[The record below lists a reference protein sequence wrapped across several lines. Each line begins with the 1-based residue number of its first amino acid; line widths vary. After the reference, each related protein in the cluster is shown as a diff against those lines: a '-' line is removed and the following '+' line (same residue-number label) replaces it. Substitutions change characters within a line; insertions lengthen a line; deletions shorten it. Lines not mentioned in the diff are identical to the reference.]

1 MKIDCHLHTTFSCD
15 SSIDP
20 NVIVEKAVERHYT
33 ILAITDHYDLH
44 PLDRTK
50 HGLPDLERY
59 ATVMDGLQNA
69 YDGKLTLI
77 RGIEF
82 SEPHRYPNE
91 FSALLSD
98 YPPEFIIASLHRMPD
113 TREVSV
119 YPMLPLTDKDI
130 FEYYEEHIAMT
141 GVAGIHCIGHLGI
154 YERYGTT
161 PCDKTTYYPVIDTI
175 FAQMIANDIALEVN
189 FSGLRKS
196 LRSIIP
202 DPVILARYR
211 EQGGRLLTLGSD
223 SHQMSDFDTPYDK
236 AIDLIRECGFNE
248 LFYRQKNT
256 WKSITI

>member
-15 SSIDP
+15 SSIIPEILVDT
-20 NVIVEKAVERHYT
+20 AVERGYT
-33 ILAITDHYDLH
+33 ALAITDHYDLH
-44 PLDRTK
+44 PLDRSK
-50 HGLPDLERY
+50 HGLPDLPRY
-59 ATVMDGLQNA
+59 AEVIDALSMKYSDSI
-69 YDGKLTLI
+69 TLI

-82 SEPHRYPNE
+82 SEPHRYPDE

-141 GVAGIHCIGHLGI
+141 TVAGIHCIGHFGI
-154 YERYGTT
+154 YERYGAS
-161 PCDKTTYYPVIDTI
+161 PCDKTAYYSIIDTV
-175 FAQMIANDIALEVN
+175 FEQMIANDIALEVN

-196 LRSIIP
+196 LRSVIP

-211 EQGGRLLTLGSD
+211 KCGGRLLTLGSD
-223 SHQMSDFDTPYDK
+223 SHQMSDFDTPYEK